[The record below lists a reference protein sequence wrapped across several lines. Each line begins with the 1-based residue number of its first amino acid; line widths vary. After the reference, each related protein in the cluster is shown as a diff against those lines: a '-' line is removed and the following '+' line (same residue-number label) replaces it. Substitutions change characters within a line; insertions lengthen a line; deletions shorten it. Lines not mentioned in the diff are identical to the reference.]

1 MGQYEVQVSESFI
14 LVLGY
19 YVDTVGKNTKAI
31 TEYIRHLLGLTIRP
45 PPFPIYDDNIVIQIF
60 KKVKIICNL

>member
-31 TEYIRHLLGLTIRP
+31 TEYIRHMLGLAIRP

-60 KKVKIICNL
+60 KKVKTLCNL